1 MVFLLGL
8 GQAYSYDVTRA
19 ENQVFS
25 TAESTPKDDDSYLG
39 YSMTTGD
46 FNGDRIDDVAIG
58 MPRGAGLLGKIVVN
72 GWNMVNIF
80 NITGRQI
87 GEYFGYS
94 LASSDVD
101 GDGLDD
107 LIIGAP
113 MYSEPGN
120 AEGKYDVG
128 RIYVLLQTSTDE
140 VIIYTSPL
148 TNNKVY

>member
-1 MVFLLGL
+1 MLLISL
-8 GQAYSYDVTRA
+8 GQTYSYDITKS

-25 TAESTPKDDDSYLG
+25 TSESSSNDDDSYLG

-46 FNGDRIDDVAIG
+46 FDGDGEEDVAVG
-58 MPRGAGLLGKIVVN
+58 MPRGAKLLGKIVVN
-72 GWNMVNIF
+72 RWNMVNLF
-80 NITGRQI
+80 NVTGRQI

-94 LASSDVD
+94 MASSDVD

-113 MYSEPGN
+113 MYSEPNN

-128 RIYVLLQTSTDE
+128 RVYILLQTSTNDVSVCSGHRVE
-140 VIIYTSPL
+140 KI
-148 TNNKVY
+148 K

>member
-1 MVFLLGL
+1 
-8 GQAYSYDVTRA
+8 
-19 ENQVFS
+19 
-25 TAESTPKDDDSYLG
+25 
-39 YSMTTGD
+39 MTTGD

-87 GEYFGYS
+87 GEYFGYA
-94 LASSDVD
+94 LASCDVD

-140 VIIYTSPL
+140 VIRLKYASSSFSLFVVDDLQFSVIERRIVGLWNIYATVTIPKDVSVSP
-148 TNNKVY
+148 